1 MQACGPISLE
11 GPIRAR
17 LCGPIQFA
25 DGISG
30 PLWERRAVGNLLT
43 RAKGYNHT
51 CASTFFAVALLTEI
65 DWLLGFLIESVGVGG
80 QREISVAWLP
90 LSDPNSSS
98 SSHLSILFFPKY
110 HQVLPLSWAI
120 SLFESKTFSLPPLGT
135 ELYFSFLFFSPS
147 VNLQICLQI
156 LPRMARLVRFSDEL
170 LRFDCR
176 FWFVCG
182 WLACRDWCSF
192 LNNLIGFSDG
202 LEIGGEML
210 FNRRFRNGFV

>member
-43 RAKGYNHT
+43 RAKGYTHT

-135 ELYFSFLFFSPS
+135 ELYFSFLFFFPFCEFADMSSNPS
-147 VNLQICLQI
+147 KDG
-156 LPRMARLVRFSDEL
+156 PSGTL
-170 LRFDCR
+170 LR
-176 FWFVCG
+176 WAATL
-182 WLACRDWCSF
+182 WLSV
-192 LNNLIGFSDG
+192 LICVRLISLSG
-202 LEIGGEML
+202 LML
-210 FNRRFRNGFV
+210 LSE